1 MEINFGSVFDLKVED
16 VCDKVKN
23 ISYFEL
29 FTYNMIS
36 VIIPTFNESKN
47 ISELINQLLILDI
60 SYDIEIIIVDDNSG
74 DGTSDIVRK
83 FIRSDKRIRL
93 ISRIGRSGLSSAIK
107 EGCLSASGEIVAVMD
122 ADGQHVPSYINK
134 ALECF
139 KTSEVD
145 IVVGSRFKTGSSIRG
160 LSKSRERGSTLANNL
175 ARLSLYGF
183 YNDLSDFMSGFF
195 VFKRYSCIKFIER
208 IDVNGFKFF
217 YELLS
222 ISKGKFKVNEIP
234 ILFKERLHG
243 SSKLDLAVV
252 WDFFISLIH
261 SFLMRIFPRRAVS
274 FALVGSIGVLVQLLT
289 IYFLIAVSN
298 LTFEQVLPAG
308 VIVAASSNFAIN
320 NMLTFRTQKLIGKS
334 FFFGLIKFLLVSS
347 LPIIA
352 NIGITNLIYTQLSVN
367 TFISQ
372 IVGILVVFIWN
383 YAASSKVVW
392 NN

>member
-1 MEINFGSVFDLKVED
+1 
-16 VCDKVKN
+16 
-23 ISYFEL
+23 
-29 FTYNMIS
+29 MIS

-47 ISELINQLLILDI
+47 ISELINQLLLLNI
-60 SYDIEIIIVDDNSG
+60 SSDIEIIIVDDNSS
-74 DGTSDIVRK
+74 DGTSDIIRK
-83 FIRSDKRIRL
+83 LIRSDKRIRL

-107 EGCLSASGEIVAVMD
+107 EGCLCASGELVAVMD
-122 ADGQHVPSYINK
+122 ADGQHAPSYIIK
-134 ALECF
+134 ALECIE
-139 KTSEVD
+139 TSETD
-145 IVVGSRFKTGSSIRG
+145 IVVGSRFKTGSRIRG
-160 LSKSRERGSTLANNL
+160 LSKNRERGSTFANYL

-183 YNDLSDFMSGFF
+183 YSYLSDFMSGFF
-195 VFKRYSCIKFIER
+195 VFKRYTCIKYIEK

-217 YELLS
+217 YELLA
-222 ISKGKFKVNEIP
+222 ISKGKLKVKEIP
-234 ILFKERLHG
+234 ILFKERLYG
-243 SSKLDLAVV
+243 ISKLDLAVV

-261 SFLMRIFPRRAVS
+261 SFLGRIIPRRAVS

-289 IYFLIAVSN
+289 IYSLIAVSN
-298 LTFEQVLPAG
+298 IAFEQVLPVG

-334 FFFGLIKFLLVSS
+334 FCFGLIKFLLVSS

-352 NIGITNLIYTQLSVN
+352 NIGITNLFYTQLSVN

>member
-1 MEINFGSVFDLKVED
+1 MEINFRSVFDLKVED

>member
-1 MEINFGSVFDLKVED
+1 
-16 VCDKVKN
+16 
-23 ISYFEL
+23 
-29 FTYNMIS
+29 MIS

-47 ISELINQLLILDI
+47 ISEIIEKLLALDI
-60 SYDIEIIIVDDNSG
+60 SYDIEIIVVDDNSN

-83 FIRSDKRIRL
+83 LSRSDNRIRL

-107 EGCLSASGEIVAVMD
+107 EGCLCASGELVAVMD
-122 ADGQHVPSYINK
+122 ADGQHEPSYIIK
-134 ALECF
+134 AIKCIE
-139 KTSEVD
+139 TSKVD
-145 IVVGSRFKTGSSIRG
+145 IVVGSRFKKGSRIRG
-160 LSKSRERGSTLANNL
+160 LSKSRERGSNFANYL

-183 YNDLSDFMSGFF
+183 HSNLSDYMSGFF
-195 VFKRYSCIKFIER
+195 VFKRSLCIKYIEK

-217 YELLS
+217 YELLA
-222 ISKGKFKVNEIP
+222 ISKGKFKVSEIP

-243 SSKLDLAVV
+243 ISKLDLAVV

-261 SFLMRIFPRRAVS
+261 SFIRRIIPRRAVS
-274 FALVGSIGVLVQLLT
+274 FALVGSIGVLVQLFT
-289 IYFLIAVSN
+289 IYFLMAISSLA
-298 LTFEQVLPAG
+298 FEQVLPLG
-308 VIVAASSNFAIN
+308 VVVAASTNFIIN
-320 NMLTFRTQKLIGKS
+320 NLFTFRNNKLIGKS

-352 NIGITNLIYTQLSVN
+352 NIGITSLFYSQLSIN